1 MTISFLYIKIEKYK
15 KLDIMILDK
24 IENIFMIIRG
34 ESFVLIEVNKDIM
47 QSLTKTEGEIIRFI
61 NNNEDRLS
69 ELSIVDIA
77 FDTYSS
83 PATVSRAIRKCGVNG
98 FNELRYR
105 LTSKTNDDEI
115 YNMGEIINK
124 SFIEARQVVDRI
136 SVTNVLNIVNCLTES
151 KKIYVL
157 ARGLTCYVGQEF
169 TLKLQLFGF
178 NVIFL
183 DDPNIME
190 IKTRSLNSDE
200 VVFIFSLN
208 GETPELI
215 ESAKNANSCGSKVIT
230 CCCSENSSLIECS
243 HYNLIGFKHNH
254 VSIKEY
260 EVSSRVS
267 LFMMSRIIIDYMSA
281 HLEL

>member
-1 MTISFLYIKIEKYK
+1 M
-15 KLDIMILDK
+15 
-24 IENIFMIIRG
+24 
-34 ESFVLIEVNKDIM
+34 LIELNTEII
-47 QSLTKTEGEIIRFI
+47 QNLTKTEKEIIKFI

-83 PATVSRAIRKCGVNG
+83 PATVSRAIRKCGVHG

-105 LTSKTNDDEI
+105 LTSKNNDDEI

-136 SVTNVLNIVNCLTES
+136 SVTNVLNIVNCLAES
-151 KKIYVL
+151 KRIYVL
-157 ARGLTCYVGQEF
+157 SRGLTCYVGKEF
-169 TLKLQLFGF
+169 TFKLQLLGL

-183 DDPNIME
+183 DDPKIME
-190 IKTRSLNSDE
+190 TKTRNLSEDE
-200 VVFIFSLN
+200 TVFIFSLN

-254 VSIKEY
+254 VSIKQY

-267 LFMMSRIIIDYMSA
+267 LFMMSRIIIDYMSL